1 MYVLNCFSI
10 HLLLLFSSLSEV
22 VDSSD
27 EDFAHDDAW
36 CRFSSRDL
44 HDMEYILE
52 HHFNKIMVAQY
63 NSTTERW
70 TGYTAWGVISAEKWN
85 EDPDEI
91 PRRRSDMDVL
101 CKPYAN
107 RIYNTTEMFMVEPN
121 VTLRLEGPSSDSSLV
136 CSVHF
141 FYPKHIRVTWLRN
154 GEEVTSDV
162 TSTDVLANGLWSYQ
176 IQSYLKYTP
185 TTGERIT
192 CMVEHISQTE
202 PKLYYWDPSL
212 SKSEKNKIV
221 IGVCGLLL
229 GVVFVVAGLIYWK
242 KSTGRL
248 LGLIGELDY
257 GTCD

>member
-1 MYVLNCFSI
+1 MGIEPTTLELHAAAPPTEPHHHKPLYVSMYSITVLF
-10 HLLLLFSSLSEV
+10 
-22 VDSSD
+22 DSSD
-27 EDFAHDDAW
+27 EDFAHNDAW
-36 CRFSSRDL
+36 CRFSSSDL

-101 CKPYAN
+101 CKPYVSCN
-107 RIYNTTEMFMVEPN
+107 NLVK
-121 VTLRLEGPSSDSSLV
+121 LEGPSSDSSLV

-162 TSTDVLANGLWSYQ
+162 TSTDVLFVSYSPMSLLNREIKILFSFACGLET
-176 IQSYLKYTP
+176 IIFVK
-185 TTGERIT
+185 RVIA
-192 CMVEHISQTE
+192 
-202 PKLYYWDPSL
+202 DPSL
-212 SKSEKNKIV
+212 PKSEKNKIV

-248 LGLIGELDY
+248 LDLIGELDY

>member
-1 MYVLNCFSI
+1 HVLAMKQHICMAI
-10 HLLLLFSSLSEV
+10 
-22 VDSSD
+22 DSSD
-27 EDFAHDDAW
+27 EDFAHNDAW
-36 CRFSSRDL
+36 CRFSSSDL

-107 RIYNTTEMFMVEPN
+107 RIYNTTEM
-121 VTLRLEGPSSDSSLV
+121 LEGPSSDSSLV

-162 TSTDVLANGLWSYQ
+162 TSTDVLFVSYSPMSLLNREIKILFSFACGLET
-176 IQSYLKYTP
+176 IIFVK
-185 TTGERIT
+185 RVIA
-192 CMVEHISQTE
+192 
-202 PKLYYWDPSL
+202 DPSL
-212 SKSEKNKIV
+212 PKSEKNKIV

-242 KSTGRL
+242 KSTGML
-248 LGLIGELDY
+248 AHVDSNASHSCVKLVGCPLGGGPFLIHTGNF
-257 GTCD
+257 

>member
-1 MYVLNCFSI
+1 
-10 HLLLLFSSLSEV
+10 
-22 VDSSD
+22 
-27 EDFAHDDAW
+27 
-36 CRFSSRDL
+36 
-44 HDMEYILE
+44 
-52 HHFNKIMVAQY
+52 
-63 NSTTERW
+63 
-70 TGYTAWGVISAEKWN
+70 
-85 EDPDEI
+85 
-91 PRRRSDMDVL
+91 MDVL

>member
-10 HLLLLFSSLSEV
+10 HLLLLFSFLSEV
-22 VDSSD
+22 
-27 EDFAHDDAW
+27 
-36 CRFSSRDL
+36 
-44 HDMEYILE
+44 
-52 HHFNKIMVAQY
+52 
-63 NSTTERW
+63 
-70 TGYTAWGVISAEKWN
+70 
-85 EDPDEI
+85 
-91 PRRRSDMDVL
+91 
-101 CKPYAN
+101 
-107 RIYNTTEMFMVEPN
+107 VEPN

-162 TSTDVLANGLWSYQ
+162 TSTDILANGLWSYQ

-185 TTGERIT
+185 TTGERII

-202 PKLYYWDPSL
+202 PKLYHWDPSL
-212 SKSEKNKIV
+212 PKSEKNKIV

-248 LGLIGELDY
+248 SGLIGECDY